1 MKLYKNII
9 ILGLPLLTT
18 TSCVDDV
25 MQKYEVE
32 KPESIAQYEYL
43 NSYDVL
49 KSYVDRSKYPNL
61 KLGIAI
67 AAADYVKKE
76 GVFELVNSNFE
87 EMTAG
92 NAMKYASCVNDEG
105 VMNFTTVMNFVEA
118 AREAGT
124 TIYGHTLAWHAQQ
137 NNKYLN
143 SLIADKEIEVDPED
157 KEEKVDYEIDYS
169 TSDEYKFWNEVGNAT
184 IGVNKKEGCLD
195 ISNPD
200 KKDENYFVQYHVAD
214 GIPIKKSGSY
224 TLKMLVRATGEG
236 TLNLAVGDWGAKSE
250 GSAQFTT
257 EWKELTMDF
266 QAQYDGGFVMAQ
278 SGHFVGTI
286 QIKYVKIVHTES
298 PAVEMEQEVRTQ
310 TYQDGPF
317 PFYPMGCA
325 PDVINGAIHFVPQNP
340 PAWSQFFIM
349 SGGDNALDEGNYILY
364 LDLTSSKDASGVE
377 LAMQNGWEV
386 DAQNISV
393 SVPVQQGQHHVKL
406 NISGIKG
413 GNYDVILK
421 PQSTDAIL
429 DVKSVKIC
437 KLVKMNTI
445 PLTPEEKKD
454 TLTWAMDKWIEGMMK
469 ATGGYVTTWDVVNE
483 AISGGD
489 NDGDGKYDLQSTKNV
504 SADDA
509 KNNFYWQDY
518 LGDEDYVRIV
528 VAAARK
534 YYAENGGTEPL
545 KLFINDYNLESDW
558 DDNKKLKSLIEW
570 IKVWESDG
578 VTKIDGIGSQMH
590 ISCYE
595 DPATQESKKNHIV
608 KMLELLKKSGKLV
621 KISELDMGYVDKK
634 GNSVKTEDITF
645 EQHKE
650 MAELYKFVVS
660 KYLEII
666 PVEQQYGITQWCV
679 TDSPADSGW
688 RGGEPVGLWDL
699 NYNRKPAYG
708 GFADGLKGAE

>member
-143 SLIADKEIEVDPED
+143 GLIADKAIPIEPGQEEEVED
-157 KEEKVDYEIDYS
+157 KFVDYS
-169 TSDEYKFWNEVGNAT
+169 TFTEFPFYVMGYTPVFEDGCMVSRYPGEWYQYFVANEIPTTIGKSYKVTFKIKATAPGSMNVQFGNWGNLLEQPLGFSEEWQEVSITYDNCLVENSFIVVQPGTFEGDIYIKSLKVSHSEAPSVSIEETVVEYNFDDGSTKLGGWGDGLVTSIEDGTMKVETPNALDSWAVQLCHETTTPFEVGTKYYLKLKIKGDHEAGINAAFQ
-184 IGVNKKEGCLD
+184 
-195 ISNPD
+195 NPD
-200 KKDENYFVQYHVAD
+200 GYKGCGNFT
-214 GIPIKKSGSY
+214 GIPV
-224 TLKMLVRATGEG
+224 TTDWTEVETQATCTGEG
-236 TLNLAVGDWGAKSE
+236 ATRLLID
-250 GSAQFTT
+250 
-257 EWKELTMDF
+257 
-266 QAQYDGGFVMAQ
+266 
-278 SGHFVGTI
+278 I
-286 QIKYVKIVHTES
+286 
-298 PAVEMEQEVRTQ
+298 
-310 TYQDGPF
+310 
-317 PFYPMGCA
+317 
-325 PDVINGAIHFVPQNP
+325 
-340 PAWSQFFIM
+340 
-349 SGGDNALDEGNYILY
+349 GNYAGTLY
-364 LDLTSSKDASGVE
+364 MDDLRLYIKKTS
-377 LAMQNGWEV
+377 
-386 DAQNISV
+386 
-393 SVPVQQGQHHVKL
+393 
-406 NISGIKG
+406 
-413 GNYDVILK
+413 
-421 PQSTDAIL
+421 
-429 DVKSVKIC
+429 
-437 KLVKMNTI
+437 NTI

-518 LGDEDYVRIV
+518 LGNEDYVRIV

-608 KMLELLKKSGKLV
+608 KMLELLKESGKLV
-621 KISELDMGYVDKK
+621 KISELDMGYVDKE

-666 PVEQQYGITQWCV
+666 PVERQYGITQWCV

-708 GFADGLKGAE
+708 GFADGLKGVE

>member
-1 MKLYKNII
+1 MKLYKNLI

-49 KSYVDRSKYPNL
+49 KSYVDRSKYPNF

-143 SLIADKEIEVDPED
+143 GLIADKAIPIEPGQEEEVED
-157 KEEKVDYEIDYS
+157 EFVDYS
-169 TSDEYKFWNEVGNAT
+169 TFTEFPFYVMGYTPVFEDGCMVSRYPGEWYQYFVADNIPTTIGKSYKVTFEIKATAPGTMNVQFGNWGSLLDQPLGFSEEWQEVSITYDNCLVENSFIVVQPGTFEGDIYIKSLKVSHSEAPSVSIEETVVEYKFDDGSTKLGGWGDGLVTSIEDGTMKVETPNALDSWAVQLCHETTTPFEVGTKYYLKLKIKGDHEAGINAAFQ
-184 IGVNKKEGCLD
+184 
-195 ISNPD
+195 NPD
-200 KKDENYFVQYHVAD
+200 GYKGCGNFT
-214 GIPIKKSGSY
+214 GIPV
-224 TLKMLVRATGEG
+224 TTDWTEVETQATCTGEG
-236 TLNLAVGDWGAKSE
+236 ATRLLID
-250 GSAQFTT
+250 
-257 EWKELTMDF
+257 
-266 QAQYDGGFVMAQ
+266 
-278 SGHFVGTI
+278 I
-286 QIKYVKIVHTES
+286 
-298 PAVEMEQEVRTQ
+298 
-310 TYQDGPF
+310 
-317 PFYPMGCA
+317 
-325 PDVINGAIHFVPQNP
+325 
-340 PAWSQFFIM
+340 
-349 SGGDNALDEGNYILY
+349 GNYAGTLHMDDLRLY
-364 LDLTSSKDASGVE
+364 IKKTS
-377 LAMQNGWEV
+377 
-386 DAQNISV
+386 
-393 SVPVQQGQHHVKL
+393 
-406 NISGIKG
+406 
-413 GNYDVILK
+413 
-421 PQSTDAIL
+421 
-429 DVKSVKIC
+429 
-437 KLVKMNTI
+437 NTI

-518 LGDEDYVRIV
+518 LGNEDYVRIV

-621 KISELDMGYVDKK
+621 KISELDMGYVDKE

-708 GFADGLKGAE
+708 GFADGLKGVE

>member
-49 KSYVDRSKYPNL
+49 KSYVDRSKYPNF

-124 TIYGHTLAWHAQQ
+124 TIYGHTLAWHEQQ
-137 NNKYLN
+137 NTKYLN
-143 SLIADKEIEVDPED
+143 GLIADKAIPIEPGQEEVVED
-157 KEEKVDYEIDYS
+157 KFVDYS
-169 TSDEYKFWNEVGNAT
+169 TFTKFPFTVMEYTPTFEDGCMVSEYPGKWYQYFVANNIPTTIGKSYKVTFKIKASASGSMNVQFGNWGNLLEQPLGFSEEWQEVSITFDNCPVDNSFVVVQPGTFEGKIYLESLKVSHSEAPSVSIEETVVEYNFDDGKTLGGWGNGLVISAADGAMKVETPNSLNPWDVQLCHETTTPFEVGTKYYLKLKIKGDHEAGINAAFQ
-184 IGVNKKEGCLD
+184 
-195 ISNPD
+195 NPD
-200 KKDENYFVQYHVAD
+200 GWKGCGDFT
-214 GIPIKKSGSY
+214 GISV
-224 TLKMLVRATGEG
+224 TEEWTEVETQATCTGEG
-236 TLNLAVGDWGAKSE
+236 ATRLLINIGDYAGTLYMDDLRLYI
-250 GSAQFTT
+250 
-257 EWKELTMDF
+257 KE
-266 QAQYDGGFVMAQ
+266 
-278 SGHFVGTI
+278 
-286 QIKYVKIVHTES
+286 
-298 PAVEMEQEVRTQ
+298 
-310 TYQDGPF
+310 
-317 PFYPMGCA
+317 
-325 PDVINGAIHFVPQNP
+325 
-340 PAWSQFFIM
+340 
-349 SGGDNALDEGNYILY
+349 
-364 LDLTSSKDASGVE
+364 TS
-377 LAMQNGWEV
+377 
-386 DAQNISV
+386 
-393 SVPVQQGQHHVKL
+393 
-406 NISGIKG
+406 
-413 GNYDVILK
+413 
-421 PQSTDAIL
+421 
-429 DVKSVKIC
+429 
-437 KLVKMNTI
+437 NTI

-489 NDGDGKYDLQSTKNV
+489 NDGDGKYDLQSAKNV

-509 KNNFYWQDY
+509 KNKFYWQDY

-595 DPATQESKKNHIV
+595 NPATQESKKNHIV
-608 KMLELLKKSGKLV
+608 KMLELLKESGKLV
-621 KISELDMGYVDKK
+621 KISELDMGYVDKEGK
-634 GNSVKTEDITF
+634 SVKTEDLTF
-645 EQHKE
+645 EQHQE

>member
-143 SLIADKEIEVDPED
+143 GLIADKAIPIEPGQEEEVED
-157 KEEKVDYEIDYS
+157 KFVDYS
-169 TSDEYKFWNEVGNAT
+169 TFTKFPFTVMGYTPDFKDGCMVSKYPGEWYQYFVADQIPTTVGESYKVTFKIKASVPGSMKVQFGNWGNLLVQPLGFSDEWQEVSITYDNCLVEKSFIVVQPETFEGDIYIKSLKVSHSEAPSFSIEETVVEYNFDDDKTLGGWGNGLVISAEDGAMKVETPNSLNPWEVQLCHETTTPFEVGTKYYLKLKIKGDHEAGINAAFQ
-184 IGVNKKEGCLD
+184 
-195 ISNPD
+195 NPD
-200 KKDENYFVQYHVAD
+200 GYKGCGDFT
-214 GIPIKKSGSY
+214 GIPV
-224 TLKMLVRATGEG
+224 TTEWTEVETQATCTGEG
-236 TLNLAVGDWGAKSE
+236 AIRLL
-250 GSAQFTT
+250 
-257 EWKELTMDF
+257 
-266 QAQYDGGFVMAQ
+266 
-278 SGHFVGTI
+278 
-286 QIKYVKIVHTES
+286 
-298 PAVEMEQEVRTQ
+298 
-310 TYQDGPF
+310 
-317 PFYPMGCA
+317 
-325 PDVINGAIHFVPQNP
+325 INI
-340 PAWSQFFIM
+340 
-349 SGGDNALDEGNYILY
+349 GNYAGTLY
-364 LDLTSSKDASGVE
+364 MDDLRLYIKETS
-377 LAMQNGWEV
+377 
-386 DAQNISV
+386 
-393 SVPVQQGQHHVKL
+393 
-406 NISGIKG
+406 
-413 GNYDVILK
+413 
-421 PQSTDAIL
+421 
-429 DVKSVKIC
+429 
-437 KLVKMNTI
+437 NTI
-445 PLTPEEKKD
+445 PLTPKEKKD

-518 LGDEDYVRIV
+518 LGNEDYVRIV

-558 DDNKKLKSLIEW
+558 DDNEKLQSLIEW

-608 KMLELLKKSGKLV
+608 KMLELLKGSGKLV
-621 KISELDMGYVDKK
+621 KISELDMGYVDKE

-708 GFADGLKGAE
+708 GFADGLKGVE

>member
-1 MKLYKNII
+1 MKNKFLYISS
-9 ILGLPLLTT
+9 LSVLLLMAA
-18 TSCVDDV
+18 CADE
-25 MQKYEVE
+25 QIAEFKVE
-32 KPESIAQYEYL
+32 KPANIEQYEYL

-49 KSYVDRSKYPNL
+49 KTYVNRAANPGF
-61 KLGIAI
+61 KLGIALS
-67 AAADYVKKE
+67 ANDFTAGGQVHSLAV
-76 GVFELVNSNFE
+76 SNFD

-92 NAMKYASCVNDEG
+92 NEMKYASCVADDG
-105 VMNFTTVMNFVEA
+105 TMNFYNVTKFVNEA
-118 AREAGT
+118 KNAGM
-124 TIYGHTLAWHAQQ
+124 TIYGHTLGWHSQQ

-157 KEEKVDYEIDYS
+157 KVEKVDYEIDYS
-169 TSDEYKFWNEVGNAT
+169 TSEYKFWNQIDNAT
-184 IGVNKKEGCLD
+184 IAVNKEEGCLD
-195 ISNPD
+195 IINPD
-200 KKDENYFVQYHVAD
+200 KKEPNYLVQYHVAD
-214 GIPIKKSGSY
+214 GISIKKDNSY
-224 TLKMLVRATGEG
+224 TLKMLVRATGNG
-236 TLNLAVGDWGAKSE
+236 TLNLAVGNWGATSD
-250 GSAQFTT
+250 GSAEFTT

-266 QAQYDGGFVMAQ
+266 QAKGDGGFVMAQ
-278 SGHFVGTI
+278 SGLFVGTI
-286 QIKYVKIVHTES
+286 QIKNVKIVHTES

-317 PFYPMGCA
+317 PFYQMGCA

-340 PAWSQFFIM
+340 PVWSQFFIM
-349 SGGDNALDEGNYILY
+349 PGGDNALDEGNYILY

-377 LAMQNGWEV
+377 LTMQNGWGD
-386 DAQNISV
+386 DAQKINV

-421 PQSTDAIL
+421 PQSTDATL
-429 DVKSVKIC
+429 DVKSLKIC

-445 PLTPEEKKD
+445 PLTDEEKKEI
-454 TLTWAMDKWIEGMMK
+454 LTTAMNTWVEGMMK

-518 LGDEDYVRIV
+518 LGNEDYVRIV

-595 DPATQESKKNHIV
+595 NPATQESKKNHIV
-608 KMLELLKKSGKLV
+608 KMLELLKESGKLV
-621 KISELDMGYVDKK
+621 KISELDMGYVDKE

-650 MAELYKFVVS
+650 MAELYKFVVG

>member
-49 KSYVDRSKYPNL
+49 KSYVDRSKYPNF

-124 TIYGHTLAWHAQQ
+124 TIYGHTLAWHEQQ
-137 NNKYLN
+137 NTKYLN
-143 SLIADKEIEVDPED
+143 GLIADKAIPIEPGQEEVVED
-157 KEEKVDYEIDYS
+157 KFVDYS
-169 TSDEYKFWNEVGNAT
+169 TFTKFPFTVMEYTPTFEDGCMVSEYPGKWYQYFVANNIPTTIGKSYKVTFKIKASASGSMNVQFGNWGNLLEQPLGFSEEWQEVSITFDNCPVDNSFVVVQPGTFEGKIYLESLKVSHSEAPSVSIEETVVEYNFDDGKTLGGWGNGLVISAADGAMKVETPNSLNPWDVQLCHETTTPFEVGTKYYLKLKIKGDHEAGINAAFQ
-184 IGVNKKEGCLD
+184 
-195 ISNPD
+195 NPD
-200 KKDENYFVQYHVAD
+200 GWKGCGDFT
-214 GIPIKKSGSY
+214 GISV
-224 TLKMLVRATGEG
+224 TEEWTEVETQATCTGEG
-236 TLNLAVGDWGAKSE
+236 ATRLLINIGDYAGTLYMDDLRLYI
-250 GSAQFTT
+250 
-257 EWKELTMDF
+257 KE
-266 QAQYDGGFVMAQ
+266 
-278 SGHFVGTI
+278 
-286 QIKYVKIVHTES
+286 
-298 PAVEMEQEVRTQ
+298 
-310 TYQDGPF
+310 
-317 PFYPMGCA
+317 
-325 PDVINGAIHFVPQNP
+325 
-340 PAWSQFFIM
+340 
-349 SGGDNALDEGNYILY
+349 
-364 LDLTSSKDASGVE
+364 TS
-377 LAMQNGWEV
+377 
-386 DAQNISV
+386 
-393 SVPVQQGQHHVKL
+393 
-406 NISGIKG
+406 
-413 GNYDVILK
+413 
-421 PQSTDAIL
+421 
-429 DVKSVKIC
+429 
-437 KLVKMNTI
+437 NTI

-509 KNNFYWQDY
+509 KNKFYWQDY

-595 DPATQESKKNHIV
+595 NPTTQESKKNHIV
-608 KMLELLKKSGKLV
+608 KMLELLKESGKLV
-621 KISELDMGYVDKK
+621 KISELDMGYVDKEGK
-634 GNSVKTEDITF
+634 SVKTEDLTF
-645 EQHKE
+645 EQHQE

>member
-49 KSYVDRSKYPNL
+49 KSYVDRSKYPNF

-124 TIYGHTLAWHAQQ
+124 TIYGHTLAWHEQQ
-137 NNKYLN
+137 NTKYLN
-143 SLIADKEIEVDPED
+143 GLIADKAIPIEPGQEEEVED
-157 KEEKVDYEIDYS
+157 KFVDYS
-169 TSDEYKFWNEVGNAT
+169 TFTEFPFHVMEYTPTFEDGCMVSKYPGKWYQYFVANNIPTTIGKSYKVTFKIKASAPGSMNVQFGYWDSLLEQPLGFSEEWQEVSITYDNCPVDNSFVVVQPGTFEGTIYLKSLKVSHSEAPSVSIEETVVEYNFDDGKTLGGWGNGLVISAADGAMKVETSNSSNPWDVQLCHETTTPFEVGTKYYLKLKIKGDHEAGINAAFQ
-184 IGVNKKEGCLD
+184 
-195 ISNPD
+195 NPD
-200 KKDENYFVQYHVAD
+200 GWKGCGDFT
-214 GIPIKKSGSY
+214 GISV
-224 TLKMLVRATGEG
+224 TEEWTEVETQATCTGEG
-236 TLNLAVGDWGAKSE
+236 ATRLLINIGDYAGTLYMDDLRLYI
-250 GSAQFTT
+250 
-257 EWKELTMDF
+257 KE
-266 QAQYDGGFVMAQ
+266 
-278 SGHFVGTI
+278 
-286 QIKYVKIVHTES
+286 
-298 PAVEMEQEVRTQ
+298 
-310 TYQDGPF
+310 
-317 PFYPMGCA
+317 
-325 PDVINGAIHFVPQNP
+325 
-340 PAWSQFFIM
+340 
-349 SGGDNALDEGNYILY
+349 
-364 LDLTSSKDASGVE
+364 TS
-377 LAMQNGWEV
+377 
-386 DAQNISV
+386 
-393 SVPVQQGQHHVKL
+393 
-406 NISGIKG
+406 
-413 GNYDVILK
+413 
-421 PQSTDAIL
+421 
-429 DVKSVKIC
+429 
-437 KLVKMNTI
+437 NTI

-489 NDGDGKYDLQSTKNV
+489 NDGDGKYDLQSAKNV

-509 KNNFYWQDY
+509 KNKFYWQDY

-595 DPATQESKKNHIV
+595 NPATQESKKNHIV
-608 KMLELLKKSGKLV
+608 KMLELLKESGKLV
-621 KISELDMGYVDKK
+621 KISELDMGYVDKEGK
-634 GNSVKTEDITF
+634 SVKTEDLTF
-645 EQHKE
+645 EQHQE

>member
-143 SLIADKEIEVDPED
+143 GLIADK
-157 KEEKVDYEIDYS
+157 
-169 TSDEYKFWNEVGNAT
+169 A
-184 IGVNKKEGCLD
+184 
-195 ISNPD
+195 
-200 KKDENYFVQYHVAD
+200 
-214 GIPIKKSGSY
+214 IPIKPGQEEEVEDKFVDYSKFTKFPFHVMGYTPVFEDGCMVSRYPGEWYQYFVADNIPTTIGKSYKVTFKIKASASGSMKVQFGNWGSLLVQPLGFSDEWQEVSITY
-224 TLKMLVRATGEG
+224 DNCLVENSFIVVQPETFEGDIYIKSLKVSHSEAPSVSIEETVAEYNFDDGKTIGGWGNGLVISAEDGAMKVETPNSLNPWEVQLCHETTTPFEVGTKYYLKLKIKGDHEAGINAAFQNPDGYKGCGDFTGISVTEEWTEVETQATCTGEG
-236 TLNLAVGDWGAKSE
+236 ATRLL
-250 GSAQFTT
+250 
-257 EWKELTMDF
+257 
-266 QAQYDGGFVMAQ
+266 
-278 SGHFVGTI
+278 
-286 QIKYVKIVHTES
+286 
-298 PAVEMEQEVRTQ
+298 
-310 TYQDGPF
+310 
-317 PFYPMGCA
+317 
-325 PDVINGAIHFVPQNP
+325 INI
-340 PAWSQFFIM
+340 
-349 SGGDNALDEGNYILY
+349 GNYAGTLY
-364 LDLTSSKDASGVE
+364 MDDLRLYIKETS
-377 LAMQNGWEV
+377 
-386 DAQNISV
+386 
-393 SVPVQQGQHHVKL
+393 
-406 NISGIKG
+406 
-413 GNYDVILK
+413 
-421 PQSTDAIL
+421 
-429 DVKSVKIC
+429 
-437 KLVKMNTI
+437 NTI

-454 TLTWAMDKWIEGMMK
+454 TLTWAMDKWIDGMMK
-469 ATGGYVTTWDVVNE
+469 ACEGYVTVWDAVNE
-483 AISGGD
+483 AISGSD
-489 NDGDGKYDLQSTKNV
+489 KDGDGYYDLQSATRGTV
-504 SADDA
+504 SAEDA
-509 KNNFYWQDY
+509 VNNFYWQDY
-518 LGDEDYVRIV
+518 LGDEGYVQTV
-528 VAAARK
+528 VRLARQRFE
-534 YYAENGGTEPL
+534 ENGGNPSAL

-558 DDNKKLKSLIEW
+558 DDNKKLKSLIHW
-570 IKVWESDG
+570 IECWESDG
-578 VTKIDGIGSQMH
+578 ITKIDGIGSQMH

-621 KISELDMGYVDKK
+621 KISELDMGYVDKE

-708 GFADGLKGAE
+708 GFADGLKGVE

>member
-49 KSYVDRSKYPNL
+49 KSYVDRSKYPNF

-124 TIYGHTLAWHAQQ
+124 TIYGHTLAWHEQQ
-137 NNKYLN
+137 NTKYLN
-143 SLIADKEIEVDPED
+143 GLIADKAIPIEPGQEEVVED
-157 KEEKVDYEIDYS
+157 KFVDYS
-169 TSDEYKFWNEVGNAT
+169 TFTKFPFTVMEYTPTFEDGCMVSEYPGKWYQYFVANNIPTTIGKSYKVTFKIKASASGSMNVQFGNWGNLLEQPLGFSEEWQEVSITFDNCPVDNSFVVVQPGTFEGKIYLESLKVSHSEAPSVSIEETVVEYNFDDGKTLGGWGNGLVISAADGAMKVETPNSLNPWDVQLCHETTTPFEVGTKYYLKLKIKGDHEAGINAAFQ
-184 IGVNKKEGCLD
+184 
-195 ISNPD
+195 NPD
-200 KKDENYFVQYHVAD
+200 GWKGCGDFT
-214 GIPIKKSGSY
+214 GISV
-224 TLKMLVRATGEG
+224 TEEWTEVETQATCTGEG
-236 TLNLAVGDWGAKSE
+236 ATRLLINIGDYAGTLYMDDLRLYI
-250 GSAQFTT
+250 
-257 EWKELTMDF
+257 KE
-266 QAQYDGGFVMAQ
+266 
-278 SGHFVGTI
+278 
-286 QIKYVKIVHTES
+286 
-298 PAVEMEQEVRTQ
+298 
-310 TYQDGPF
+310 
-317 PFYPMGCA
+317 
-325 PDVINGAIHFVPQNP
+325 
-340 PAWSQFFIM
+340 
-349 SGGDNALDEGNYILY
+349 
-364 LDLTSSKDASGVE
+364 TS
-377 LAMQNGWEV
+377 
-386 DAQNISV
+386 
-393 SVPVQQGQHHVKL
+393 
-406 NISGIKG
+406 
-413 GNYDVILK
+413 
-421 PQSTDAIL
+421 
-429 DVKSVKIC
+429 
-437 KLVKMNTI
+437 NTI

-454 TLTWAMDKWIEGMMK
+454 TLAWAMDKWIEGMMK

-489 NDGDGKYDLQSTKNV
+489 NDGDGKYDLQSAKNV

-509 KNNFYWQDY
+509 KNKFYWQDY

-595 DPATQESKKNHIV
+595 NPATQESKKNHIV
-608 KMLELLKKSGKLV
+608 KMLELLKESGKLV
-621 KISELDMGYVDKK
+621 KISELDMGYVDKEGK
-634 GNSVKTEDITF
+634 SVKTEDLTF
-645 EQHKE
+645 EQHQE

>member
-49 KSYVDRSKYPNL
+49 KSYVDRSKYPNF

-143 SLIADKEIEVDPED
+143 GLIADKAIPIEPGQEEEVED
-157 KEEKVDYEIDYS
+157 KFVDYS
-169 TSDEYKFWNEVGNAT
+169 TFTEFPFHVMEYTPVFEDGCMVSKYPGEWYQYFVANEIPTTIGKSYKVTFKIKASAPGSMNVQFGNWGSLLEQPLGFSEEWQEVSITYDNCPVDNSFVVVQPGTFEGTIYLKSLKVSHSEAPSVSIEETVVEYNFDDGKTLGGWGNGLVISAEDGAMKVETSNSSNPWDVQLCHETTTPFEVGTKYYLKLKIKGDHEASINAAFQ
-184 IGVNKKEGCLD
+184 KPEGYVGCGD
-195 ISNPD
+195 
-200 KKDENYFVQYHVAD
+200 FT
-214 GIPIKKSGSY
+214 GIPV
-224 TLKMLVRATGEG
+224 TTEWTEVETQATCTGEG
-236 TLNLAVGDWGAKSE
+236 ATRLL
-250 GSAQFTT
+250 
-257 EWKELTMDF
+257 
-266 QAQYDGGFVMAQ
+266 
-278 SGHFVGTI
+278 
-286 QIKYVKIVHTES
+286 
-298 PAVEMEQEVRTQ
+298 
-310 TYQDGPF
+310 
-317 PFYPMGCA
+317 
-325 PDVINGAIHFVPQNP
+325 INI
-340 PAWSQFFIM
+340 
-349 SGGDNALDEGNYILY
+349 GNYAGTLHMDDLRLY
-364 LDLTSSKDASGVE
+364 IKKTS
-377 LAMQNGWEV
+377 
-386 DAQNISV
+386 
-393 SVPVQQGQHHVKL
+393 
-406 NISGIKG
+406 
-413 GNYDVILK
+413 
-421 PQSTDAIL
+421 
-429 DVKSVKIC
+429 
-437 KLVKMNTI
+437 NTI

-489 NDGDGKYDLQSTKNV
+489 NDGDGKYDLQSAKNV

-509 KNNFYWQDY
+509 KNKFYWQDY

-570 IKVWESDG
+570 IKVWES
-578 VTKIDGIGSQMH
+578 
-590 ISCYE
+590 C
-595 DPATQESKKNHIV
+595 
-608 KMLELLKKSGKLV
+608 LLYTS
-621 KISELDMGYVDKK
+621 D
-634 GNSVKTEDITF
+634 
-645 EQHKE
+645 
-650 MAELYKFVVS
+650 A
-660 KYLEII
+660 
-666 PVEQQYGITQWCV
+666 
-679 TDSPADSGW
+679 AD
-688 RGGEPVGLWDL
+688 D
-699 NYNRKPAYG
+699 
-708 GFADGLKGAE
+708 